1 MAGGARPAHGRRGG
15 RAGRPVGE
23 REIVGWTAS
32 LRPRDPEGY
41 RARLAACLA
50 HERLTLEDLPL
61 AASAV
66 RAFNLH
72 LYYEIRGR
80 KSRRQREAAA
90 SYPAPA

>member
-1 MAGGARPAHGRRGG
+1 MALDRLIAGAEVAPADLRR
-15 RAGRPVGE
+15 A
-23 REIVGWTAS
+23 REIVGWTTS
-32 LRPRDPEGY
+32 LRPRDPGGY
-41 RARLAACLA
+41 RARLATCLA

-80 KSRRQREAAA
+80 ESRRQHEAAAA